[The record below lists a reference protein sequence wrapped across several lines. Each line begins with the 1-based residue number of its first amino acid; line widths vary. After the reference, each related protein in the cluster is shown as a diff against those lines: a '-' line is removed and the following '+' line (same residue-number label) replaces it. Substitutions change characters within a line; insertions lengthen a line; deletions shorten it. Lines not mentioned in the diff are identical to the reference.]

1 MIVGS
6 QLSEARSGVH
16 SLGPSWIIWPGQR
29 RAACPH
35 PTSSKEGALG
45 INGN

>member
-6 QLSEARSGVH
+6 QPPDARSGVDDWA
-16 SLGPSWIIWPGQR
+16 SGNRWAGQR

-35 PTSSKEGALG
+35 PTSSKEGAPG